1 MQRPSGEQR
10 EDRRSLGDLMRIVS
24 CLVAARYASGRDD
37 RAGGFSSAREA
48 VRLESAS
55 PSRPCPPARRRS
67 AGDPQAM
74 PTGRDRC
81 RKAIDA

>member
-24 CLVAARYASGRDD
+24 CLVAARYASD
-37 RAGGFSSAREA
+37 RTGGFSSAREA
-48 VRLESAS
+48 VRLESAA